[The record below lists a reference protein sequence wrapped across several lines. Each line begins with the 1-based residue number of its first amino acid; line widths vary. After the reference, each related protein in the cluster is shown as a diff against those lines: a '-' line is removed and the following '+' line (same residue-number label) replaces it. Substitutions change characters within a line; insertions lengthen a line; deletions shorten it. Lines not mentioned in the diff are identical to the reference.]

1 MPSDKLTELGVRKAK
16 PSSKQKKLTDGRGLF
31 LLLHP
36 NGSKY
41 WRMKYRLMGK
51 EKLLAIGVWPE
62 VSLIAAR
69 EKRNEAKQLLKSGK
83 DPSAAKKNLKLNK
96 RVAQSNTFGLVT
108 EEWLEVKQKEWKS
121 PYFDDVR
128 SSIEIH
134 LLPDLGQRPI
144 EDITSSEILSVLKK
158 IEEQGKLEVASRSR
172 QKCGAIF
179 TYANLKQLCTNN
191 PVSNLK
197 GALAS
202 PKKKKFNYLSPKDLP
217 QFLVKLDEYDGAI
230 ITKLAL
236 RFVLLTFART
246 VEIRFAN
253 WNEFDLED
261 EEPIWR
267 IPEEKMKMC
276 REHVVPLSSQALV
289 VLKEVRRFTQGDKYV
304 FHQLNNPNKP
314 MSENTML
321 YAMYRM
327 GYHSRATV
335 HGLRA
340 TMSTLLNEKGHNP
353 DVIEHLLSHQDSNK
367 VRGAYNR
374 AEYLSERRITLQ
386 WLADHLDSLHTKAQ
400 LRKRSA
406 NIKKMKHSKERKKLK
421 MTQLKIS

>member
-1 MPSDKLTELGVRKAK
+1 MPSDKLTELAVRKAK
-16 PSSKQKKLTDGRGLF
+16 PSSKPKKLSDGGGLF
-31 LLLHP
+31 LLVNP

-41 WRMKYRLMGK
+41 WRMKYRFMGK
-51 EKLLAIGVWPE
+51 EKLLAFGVWPK
-62 VSLIAAR
+62 VSLTEAR
-69 EKRNEAKQLLKSGK
+69 KKRNEAKQLIKSGK
-83 DPSAAKKNLKLNK
+83 DPSAAKKNLKVSQK
-96 RVAQSNTFGLVT
+96 VAKSNTFGSVT
-108 EEWLEVKQKEWKS
+108 EEWLEIKQKEWKS
-121 PYFDDVR
+121 PYFDDVK

-134 LLPDLGQRPI
+134 LLPDLSQRPI

-179 TYANLKQLCTNN
+179 TYANLRQLCTSN

-202 PKKKKFNYLSPKDLP
+202 PKKKKFNSLSPKDLP
-217 QFLVKLDEYDGAI
+217 QFLVKLEEYDGAI

-267 IPEEKMKMC
+267 IPEEKMKMG

-289 VLKEVRRFTQGDKYV
+289 VLEEVRRFTQGDKYI

-335 HGLRA
+335 HGLRT

-353 DVIEHLLSHQDSNK
+353 DVIEHLLSHNDSNK
-367 VRGAYNR
+367 VRAAYNR

-386 WLADHLDSLHTKAQ
+386 WLADHLDSL
-400 LRKRSA
+400 
-406 NIKKMKHSKERKKLK
+406 KLK
-421 MTQLKIS
+421 DQLKKAVIMR

>member
-16 PSSKQKKLTDGRGLF
+16 PSSKPKKFSDGGGLF

-36 NGSKY
+36 SGSKY
-41 WRMKYRLMGK
+41 WRMKYRFMGK
-51 EKLLAIGVWPE
+51 EKLLAFGVWPE
-62 VSLIAAR
+62 VSLTEAR
-69 EKRNEAKQLLKSGK
+69 KKRNEAKQLLKSGK
-83 DPSAAKKNLKLNK
+83 DPSAAKKNLKLSQ
-96 RVAQSNTFGLVT
+96 RVAQSNTFGSVT
-108 EEWLEVKQKEWKS
+108 EEWLEIKQKEWKS
-121 PYFDDVR
+121 LYFDDVK

-134 LLPDLGQRPI
+134 LLPDLSQRPI

-179 TYANLKQLCTNN
+179 TYANLRQLCTSN

-202 PKKKKFNYLSPKDLP
+202 PKKKKFNSLSPKDLP

-246 VEIRFAN
+246 IEIRFAN

-267 IPEEKMKMC
+267 IPEEKMKMG

-353 DVIEHLLSHQDSNK
+353 DVIEHLLSHQESNK
-367 VRGAYNR
+367 VRAAYNR

-386 WLADHLDSLHTKAQ
+386 WLADHLDSLSGSMDK
-400 LRKRSA
+400 
-406 NIKKMKHSKERKKLK
+406 N
-421 MTQLKIS
+421 

>member
-1 MPSDKLTELGVRKAK
+1 LPSDKLTELGVRKAK
-16 PSSKQKKLTDGRGLF
+16 PSSKPKKFSDGGGLF

-36 NGSKY
+36 SGSKY
-41 WRMKYRLMGK
+41 WRMKYRFMGK
-51 EKLLAIGVWPE
+51 EKLLAFGVWPE
-62 VSLIAAR
+62 VSLTEAR
-69 EKRNEAKQLLKSGK
+69 KKRNEAKQLLKSGK
-83 DPSAAKKNLKLNK
+83 DPSAAKKNLKLSQ
-96 RVAQSNTFGLVT
+96 RVAQSNTFGSVT
-108 EEWLEVKQKEWKS
+108 EEWLEIKQKEWKS
-121 PYFDDVR
+121 PYFDDVK

-134 LLPDLGQRPI
+134 LLPDLSQRPI

-179 TYANLKQLCTNN
+179 TYANLRQLCTSN

-202 PKKKKFNYLSPKDLP
+202 PKKKKFNSLSPKDLP

-267 IPEEKMKMC
+267 IPEEKMKMGG
-276 REHVVPLSSQALV
+276 EHVVPLSSQALV

-353 DVIEHLLSHQDSNK
+353 DVIEHLLSHQESNK

-386 WLADHLDSLHTKAQ
+386 WLADHLDSLYTKAQ
-400 LRKRSA
+400 LREA
-406 NIKKMKHSKERKKLK
+406 ITLKK
-421 MTQLKIS
+421 

>member
-1 MPSDKLTELGVRKAK
+1 MGVSNSKYINAPPTSRIRLPSDKLTELGVRKAK
-16 PSSKQKKLTDGRGLF
+16 PSSKPKKLSDGRGLF

-41 WRMKYRLMGK
+41 WRMKYRFMGK
-51 EKLLAIGVWPE
+51 EKLLSIGVWPN
-62 VSLIAAR
+62 VSISEAR
-69 EKRNEAKQLLKSGK
+69 NKRNEAKQLLENGK
-83 DPSAAKKNLKLNK
+83 DPSADKKKQKLGL
-96 RVAQSNTFGLVT
+96 RESHGNTFGSVT
-108 EEWLEVKQKEWKS
+108 SEWLEIKQKEWKTS
-121 PYFDDVR
+121 YFDDVKR
-128 SSIEIH
+128 SIEIH
-134 LLPDLGQRPI
+134 LLPDLENRAI
-144 EDITSSEILSVLKK
+144 ADITSTEILTVLKK
-158 IEEQGKLEVASRSR
+158 AEEQGKLEAARRLR

-179 TYANLKQLCTNN
+179 TYANLKIYCENN
-191 PVSNLK
+191 PALNLK

-202 PKKKKFNYLSPKDLP
+202 PKKNKFNSLSPKDLP

-267 IPEEKMKMC
+267 IPEEKMKMG

-289 VLKEVRRFTQGDKYV
+289 VLKEVRRFTQGDKYI

-340 TMSTLLNEKGHNP
+340 TMSTLLNEKEHNP
-353 DVIEHLLSHQDSNK
+353 DVIEHLLSHNDSNK
-367 VRGAYNR
+367 VRAAYNR

-386 WLADHLDSLHTKAQ
+386 WLADHLDSLKLKAQ
-400 LRKRSA
+400 LKNEMS
-406 NIKKMKHSKERKKLK
+406 
-421 MTQLKIS
+421 

>member
-1 MPSDKLTELGVRKAK
+1 MPSDKLTELCVRKAK
-16 PSSKQKKLTDGRGLF
+16 PSSKPKKLSDGGGLF

-36 NGSKY
+36 SGSKY
-41 WRMKYRLMGK
+41 WRMKYRFMGK

-62 VSLIAAR
+62 VSLIEAR
-69 EKRNEAKQLLKSGK
+69 EKRNEAKQLLKSVK
-83 DPSAAKKNLKLNK
+83 DPSAAKKNLKLSQ
-96 RVAQSNTFGLVT
+96 RVAQSNTFGSVT
-108 EEWLEVKQKEWKS
+108 EEWLEIKQKEWKS
-121 PYFDDVR
+121 PYFDDVKR
-128 SSIEIH
+128 SIEIH
-134 LLPDLGQRPI
+134 LLPDLCQRPI
-144 EDITSSEILSVLKK
+144 AEITSSEILSVLKK

-202 PKKKKFNYLSPKDLP
+202 PKKKRFNSLSPKDLP

-236 RFVLLTFART
+236 RFVLLTIART
-246 VEIRFAN
+246 NEIREAN

-267 IPEEKMKMC
+267 IPEEKMKMG

-304 FHQLNNPNKP
+304 FHQANNPNMQ
-314 MSENTML
+314 MSDNTML
-321 YAMYRM
+321 FAMYRM

-353 DVIEHLLSHQDSNK
+353 DVVEHLLSHQGSNK
-367 VRGAYNR
+367 VRAAYNR

-386 WLADHLDSLHTKAQ
+386 WLADHLDSLYVKAQ
-400 LRKRSA
+400 LREA
-406 NIKKMKHSKERKKLK
+406 ITLK
-421 MTQLKIS
+421 

>member
-83 DPSAAKKNLKLNK
+83 DPSAAKKNLKASQK
-96 RVAQSNTFGLVT
+96 VAQSNTFGSVT
-108 EEWLEVKQKEWKS
+108 EEWLEIKQKEWKS
-121 PYFDDVR
+121 PYFDDVK

-134 LLPDLGQRPI
+134 LLPDLSQRPI

-179 TYANLKQLCTNN
+179 TYANLRQLCTSN

-202 PKKKKFNYLSPKDLP
+202 PKKKKFNSLSPKDLP
-217 QFLVKLDEYDGAI
+217 QFLVKLEEYDGAI

-236 RFVLLTFART
+236 RFIMLTLART
-246 VEIRFAN
+246 SEVRFAL
-253 WNEFDLED
+253 WNEFDLEAA
-261 EEPIWR
+261 EPTWR
-267 IPEEKMKMC
+267 IPAERMKMNQ
-276 REHVVPLSSQALV
+276 EHLVPLSRQTSV
-289 VLKEVRRFTQGDKYV
+289 VIGEVRRFTQGDKYV

-327 GYHSRATV
+327 GYHSRATI

-340 TMSTLLNEKGHNP
+340 TMSTLLNENGHNP
-353 DVIEHLLSHQDSNK
+353 DVIELLLSHQEANK
-367 VRGAYNR
+367 VRAAYNR
-374 AEYLSERRITLQ
+374 AEYLSERRTTLQ
-386 WLADHLDSLHTKAQ
+386 WLADHLDSLT
-400 LRKRSA
+400 
-406 NIKKMKHSKERKKLK
+406 
-421 MTQLKIS
+421 

>member
-1 MPSDKLTELGVRKAK
+1 LPSDKLTELGVRKAK
-16 PSSKQKKLTDGRGLF
+16 PSSKPKKFSDGGGLF

-36 NGSKY
+36 SGSKY
-41 WRMKYRLMGK
+41 WRMKYRFIGK
-51 EKLLAIGVWPE
+51 EKLLAFGVWPE
-62 VSLIAAR
+62 VSLTEAR
-69 EKRNEAKQLLKSGK
+69 KKRNEAKQLIKSGK
-83 DPSAAKKNLKLNK
+83 DPSAANKNLKVSQK
-96 RVAQSNTFGLVT
+96 VAQSNTFGSVT
-108 EEWLEVKQKEWKS
+108 EEWLEIKQKEWKS
-121 PYFDDVR
+121 PYFDDVK

-134 LLPDLGQRPI
+134 LLPDLSQRPI

-179 TYANLKQLCTNN
+179 TYANLRQLCTSN

-202 PKKKKFNYLSPKDLP
+202 PKKKKFNSLSPKDLP

-246 VEIRFAN
+246 IEIRFAN

-267 IPEEKMKMC
+267 IPEEKMKMG

-353 DVIEHLLSHQDSNK
+353 DVIEHLLSHQESNK
-367 VRGAYNR
+367 VRAAYNR

-386 WLADHLDSLHTKAQ
+386 WLADHLDSLSGSMDK
-400 LRKRSA
+400 
-406 NIKKMKHSKERKKLK
+406 N
-421 MTQLKIS
+421 

>member
-1 MPSDKLTELGVRKAK
+1 LPSDKLTELGVRKAK
-16 PSSKQKKLTDGRGLF
+16 PSSKPKKFSDGGGLF

-36 NGSKY
+36 SGSKY
-41 WRMKYRLMGK
+41 WRMKYRFIGK
-51 EKLLAIGVWPE
+51 EKLLAFGVWPE
-62 VSLIAAR
+62 VSLTEAR
-69 EKRNEAKQLLKSGK
+69 KKRNEAKQLIKSGK
-83 DPSAAKKNLKLNK
+83 DPSAANKNLKVSQK
-96 RVAQSNTFGLVT
+96 VAQSNTFGSVT
-108 EEWLEVKQKEWKS
+108 EEWLEIKQKEWKS
-121 PYFDDVR
+121 LYFDDVK

-134 LLPDLGQRPI
+134 LLPDLSQRPI

-179 TYANLKQLCTNN
+179 TYANLRQLCTSN

-202 PKKKKFNYLSPKDLP
+202 PKKKKFNSLSPKDLP

-246 VEIRFAN
+246 IEIRFAN

-267 IPEEKMKMC
+267 IPEEKMKMG

-353 DVIEHLLSHQDSNK
+353 DVIEHLLSHQESNK

-386 WLADHLDSLHTKAQ
+386 WLADHLDSLSGSMDKNE
-400 LRKRSA
+400 LL
-406 NIKKMKHSKERKKLK
+406 EEEEKLK
-421 MTQLKIS
+421 MWYGGKIY

>member
-1 MPSDKLTELGVRKAK
+1 LPSDKLTELGVRKAK
-16 PSSKQKKLTDGRGLF
+16 PSSKPKKFSDGGGLF

-36 NGSKY
+36 SGSKY
-41 WRMKYRLMGK
+41 WRMKYRFIGK
-51 EKLLAIGVWPE
+51 EKLLAFGVWPE
-62 VSLIAAR
+62 VSLTEAR
-69 EKRNEAKQLLKSGK
+69 KKRNEAKQLIKSGK
-83 DPSAAKKNLKLNK
+83 DPSAANKNLKVSQK
-96 RVAQSNTFGLVT
+96 VAQSNTFGSVT
-108 EEWLEVKQKEWKS
+108 EEWLEIKQKEWKG
-121 PYFDDVR
+121 PYFDDVK

-134 LLPDLGQRPI
+134 LLPDLSQRPI

-179 TYANLKQLCTNN
+179 TYANLRQLCTSN

-202 PKKKKFNYLSPKDLP
+202 PKKKKFNSLSPKDLP

-267 IPEEKMKMC
+267 IPEEKMKMG

-353 DVIEHLLSHQDSNK
+353 DVIEHLLSHQESNK

-386 WLADHLDSLHTKAQ
+386 WLADHLDSL
-400 LRKRSA
+400 SG
-406 NIKKMKHSKERKKLK
+406 SKNKKKL
-421 MTQLKIS
+421 LKEEENLKCGTEEKCISYFW

>member
-1 MPSDKLTELGVRKAK
+1 LPSDKLTELGVRKAK
-16 PSSKQKKLTDGRGLF
+16 PSSKPKKFSDGGGLF

-36 NGSKY
+36 SGSKY
-41 WRMKYRLMGK
+41 WRMKYRFIGK
-51 EKLLAIGVWPE
+51 EKLLAFGVWPE
-62 VSLIAAR
+62 VSLTEAR
-69 EKRNEAKQLLKSGK
+69 KKRNEAKQLIKSGK
-83 DPSAAKKNLKLNK
+83 DPSAAKKNLKVSQK
-96 RVAQSNTFGLVT
+96 VAQSNTFGSVT
-108 EEWLEVKQKEWKS
+108 EEWLEIKQKEWKS
-121 PYFDDVR
+121 PYFDDVK

-134 LLPDLGQRPI
+134 LLPDLSQRPI

-179 TYANLKQLCTNN
+179 TYANLRQLCTSN

-202 PKKKKFNYLSPKDLP
+202 PKKKKFNSLSPKDLP

-267 IPEEKMKMC
+267 IPEEKMKMG

-386 WLADHLDSLHTKAQ
+386 WLADHLDSLSGSMDKNE
-400 LRKRSA
+400 LL
-406 NIKKMKHSKERKKLK
+406 EEEEKLK
-421 MTQLKIS
+421 MWYGGKIY

>member
-1 MPSDKLTELGVRKAK
+1 MPSDKLTELGLRKAK
-16 PSSKQKKLTDGRGLF
+16 PSSKPKKFSDGGGLF

-36 NGSKY
+36 SGSKY
-41 WRMKYRLMGK
+41 WRMKYRFIGK
-51 EKLLAIGVWPE
+51 EKLLAFGVWPE
-62 VSLIAAR
+62 VSLTEAR
-69 EKRNEAKQLLKSGK
+69 KKRNEAKQLLKSGK
-83 DPSAAKKNLKLNK
+83 DPSAAKKNLKLSQ
-96 RVAQSNTFGLVT
+96 RVAQSNTFGSVT
-108 EEWLEVKQKEWKS
+108 EEWLEVKQKEWKR

-179 TYANLKQLCTNN
+179 TYANLRQLCTSN

-197 GALAS
+197 GVLAS
-202 PKKKKFNYLSPKDLP
+202 PKKNKFNSLSPKDLP

-267 IPEEKMKMC
+267 IPEEKMKMG

-353 DVIEHLLSHQDSNK
+353 DVIEHLLSHQESNK

-386 WLADHLDSLHTKAQ
+386 WLADHLDSLSGSMDK
-400 LRKRSA
+400 
-406 NIKKMKHSKERKKLK
+406 N
-421 MTQLKIS
+421 

>member
-1 MPSDKLTELGVRKAK
+1 MPSDKLTELGLRKAK
-16 PSSKQKKLTDGRGLF
+16 PSSKPKKFSDGGGLF

-36 NGSKY
+36 SGSKY
-41 WRMKYRLMGK
+41 WRMKYRFIGK
-51 EKLLAIGVWPE
+51 EKLLAFGVWPE
-62 VSLIAAR
+62 VSLTEAR
-69 EKRNEAKQLLKSGK
+69 KKRNEAKQLIKSGK
-83 DPSAAKKNLKLNK
+83 DPSAANKNLKVSQK
-96 RVAQSNTFGLVT
+96 VAQSNTFGSVT
-108 EEWLEVKQKEWKS
+108 EEWLEIKQKEWKS
-121 PYFDDVR
+121 PYFDDVK

-134 LLPDLGQRPI
+134 LLPDLSQRPI

-179 TYANLKQLCTNN
+179 TYANLRQLCTSN

-202 PKKKKFNYLSPKDLP
+202 PKKKKFNSLSPKDLP

-246 VEIRFAN
+246 IEIRFAN

-267 IPEEKMKMC
+267 IPEEKMKMG

-353 DVIEHLLSHQDSNK
+353 DVIEHLLSHQESNK
-367 VRGAYNR
+367 VRAAYNR

-386 WLADHLDSLHTKAQ
+386 WLADHLDSLYTKAQ
-400 LRKRSA
+400 LREA
-406 NIKKMKHSKERKKLK
+406 ITLKK
-421 MTQLKIS
+421 

>member
-16 PSSKQKKLTDGRGLF
+16 PSSKPKKFSDGGGLF

-36 NGSKY
+36 SGSKY
-41 WRMKYRLMGK
+41 WRMKYRFIGK
-51 EKLLAIGVWPE
+51 EKLLAFGVWPE
-62 VSLIAAR
+62 VSLTEAR
-69 EKRNEAKQLLKSGK
+69 KKRNEAKQLIKSGK
-83 DPSAAKKNLKLNK
+83 DPSAANKNLKVSQK
-96 RVAQSNTFGLVT
+96 VAQSNTFGSVT
-108 EEWLEVKQKEWKS
+108 EEWLEIKQKEWKS
-121 PYFDDVR
+121 FYFDDVK

-134 LLPDLGQRPI
+134 LLPDLSQRPI

-179 TYANLKQLCTNN
+179 TYANLRQLCTSN

-202 PKKKKFNYLSPKDLP
+202 PKKKKFNSLSPKDLP

-246 VEIRFAN
+246 IEIRFAN

-267 IPEEKMKMC
+267 IPEEKMKMG

-353 DVIEHLLSHQDSNK
+353 DVIEHLLSHQESNK
-367 VRGAYNR
+367 VRAAYNR

-386 WLADHLDSLHTKAQ
+386 WLADHLDSLSGSMDK
-400 LRKRSA
+400 
-406 NIKKMKHSKERKKLK
+406 N
-421 MTQLKIS
+421 

>member
-83 DPSAAKKNLKLNK
+83 DPSAAKKNLKVSQK
-96 RVAQSNTFGLVT
+96 VAQSNTFGSVT
-108 EEWLEVKQKEWKS
+108 EEWLEIKQKEWKS
-121 PYFDDVR
+121 PYFDDVKR
-128 SSIEIH
+128 SIEIH

-267 IPEEKMKMC
+267 IPEEKMKMG

-367 VRGAYNR
+367 VRAAYNR

-386 WLADHLDSLHTKAQ
+386 WLADHLDSLSGSMDKNE
-400 LRKRSA
+400 LF
-406 NIKKMKHSKERKKLK
+406 
-421 MTQLKIS
+421 

>member
-1 MPSDKLTELGVRKAK
+1 LPSDKLTELGVRKAK
-16 PSSKQKKLTDGRGLF
+16 PSSKPKKFSDGGGLF

-36 NGSKY
+36 SGSKY
-41 WRMKYRLMGK
+41 WRMKYRFIGK
-51 EKLLAIGVWPE
+51 EKLLAFGVWPE
-62 VSLIAAR
+62 VSLTEAR
-69 EKRNEAKQLLKSGK
+69 KKRNEAKQLLKSGK
-83 DPSAAKKNLKLNK
+83 DPSAANKNLKVSQ
-96 RVAQSNTFGLVT
+96 RVAQSNTFGSVT

-128 SSIEIH
+128 SSIGIH

-179 TYANLKQLCTNN
+179 TYANLRQLCTSN

-202 PKKKKFNYLSPKDLP
+202 PKKNKFNSLSPKDLP

-267 IPEEKMKMC
+267 IPEEKMKMG

-374 AEYLSERRITLQ
+374 AEYLSERRITIQ
-386 WLADHLDSLHTKAQ
+386 WLADHLDSLSGSMGK
-400 LRKRSA
+400 
-406 NIKKMKHSKERKKLK
+406 N
-421 MTQLKIS
+421 

>member
-1 MPSDKLTELGVRKAK
+1 MPSDKLTELGLRKAK
-16 PSSKQKKLTDGRGLF
+16 PSSKPKKFSDGGGLF

-36 NGSKY
+36 SGSKY
-41 WRMKYRLMGK
+41 WRMKYRFIGK
-51 EKLLAIGVWPE
+51 EKLLAFGVWPE
-62 VSLIAAR
+62 VSLTEAR
-69 EKRNEAKQLLKSGK
+69 KKRNEAKQLIKSGK
-83 DPSAAKKNLKLNK
+83 DPSAAKKNLKVSQK
-96 RVAQSNTFGLVT
+96 VAQSNTFGSVT
-108 EEWLEVKQKEWKS
+108 EEWLEIKQKEWKS
-121 PYFDDVR
+121 PYFDDVK

-134 LLPDLGQRPI
+134 LLPDLSQRPI

-179 TYANLKQLCTNN
+179 TYANLRQLCTSN

-202 PKKKKFNYLSPKDLP
+202 PKKKKFNSLSPKDLP

-246 VEIRFAN
+246 IEIRFAN

-267 IPEEKMKMC
+267 IPEEKMKMG

-304 FHQLNNPNKP
+304 FHQLNNPKMP

-353 DVIEHLLSHQDSNK
+353 DVVEHLLSHQGSNK
-367 VRGAYNR
+367 VRAAYNR

-386 WLADHLDSLHTKAQ
+386 WLADHLDSLYTKAQ
-400 LRKRSA
+400 LREAITLKKWSIQKRGK
-406 NIKKMKHSKERKKLK
+406 NLK
-421 MTQLKIS
+421 

>member
-1 MPSDKLTELGVRKAK
+1 LPSDKLTELGVRKAK
-16 PSSKQKKLTDGRGLF
+16 PSSKPKKFSDGGGLF

-36 NGSKY
+36 SGSKY
-41 WRMKYRLMGK
+41 WRMKYRFIGK
-51 EKLLAIGVWPE
+51 EKLLAFGVWPE
-62 VSLIAAR
+62 VSLTEAR
-69 EKRNEAKQLLKSGK
+69 KKRNEAKQLIKSGK
-83 DPSAAKKNLKLNK
+83 DPSAANKNLKVSQK
-96 RVAQSNTFGLVT
+96 VAQSNTFGSVT
-108 EEWLEVKQKEWKS
+108 EEWLEIKQKEWKS
-121 PYFDDVR
+121 PYFDDVK

-134 LLPDLGQRPI
+134 LLPDLSQRPI

-179 TYANLKQLCTNN
+179 TYANLRQFCTSN

-202 PKKKKFNYLSPKDLP
+202 PKKKKFNSLSPKDLP

-267 IPEEKMKMC
+267 IPEEKMKMG
-276 REHVVPLSSQALV
+276 REHVVPLSNQALV

-353 DVIEHLLSHQDSNK
+353 DVIEHLLSHQESNK

-386 WLADHLDSLHTKAQ
+386 WLADHLDSLSGSMDKNE
-400 LRKRSA
+400 LL
-406 NIKKMKHSKERKKLK
+406 EEEEKLK
-421 MTQLKIS
+421 MWYGGKIY

>member
-1 MPSDKLTELGVRKAK
+1 MPSDKLTELGLRKAK
-16 PSSKQKKLTDGRGLF
+16 PSSKPKKFSDGGGLF

-36 NGSKY
+36 SGSKY
-41 WRMKYRLMGK
+41 WRMKYRFIGK
-51 EKLLAIGVWPE
+51 EKLFAIGLWPE
-62 VSLIAAR
+62 ISLIAAR

-83 DPSAAKKNLKLNK
+83 DPSAAKKNLKVSQK
-96 RVAQSNTFGLVT
+96 VAQSNTFGSVT

-179 TYANLKQLCTNN
+179 TYANLKQHCTNN

-197 GALAS
+197 GARAS
-202 PKKKKFNYLSPKDLP
+202 PKKKRFNSLSPKDLP

-236 RFVLLTFART
+236 RFVLLTLART
-246 VEIRFAN
+246 IEIRSAN
-253 WNEFDLED
+253 WNEFDLGD

-267 IPEEKMKMC
+267 IPEEKMKMG

-304 FHQLNNPNKP
+304 FHQANNPNMQ
-314 MSENTML
+314 MSANTML
-321 YAMYRM
+321 FAMYRM

-353 DVIEHLLSHQDSNK
+353 DVVEHLLSHQGSNK
-367 VRGAYNR
+367 VRAAYNR

-386 WLADHLDSLHTKAQ
+386 WLADHLDSLYVKAQ
-400 LRKRSA
+400 LREA
-406 NIKKMKHSKERKKLK
+406 ITLK
-421 MTQLKIS
+421 

>member
-1 MPSDKLTELGVRKAK
+1 LPSDKLTELGLRKAK
-16 PSSKQKKLTDGRGLF
+16 PSSKPKKFSDGGGLF

-36 NGSKY
+36 SGSKY
-41 WRMKYRLMGK
+41 WRMKYRFIGK
-51 EKLLAIGVWPE
+51 EKLLAFGVWPE
-62 VSLIAAR
+62 VSLTEAR
-69 EKRNEAKQLLKSGK
+69 KKRNEAKQLLKSGK
-83 DPSAAKKNLKLNK
+83 DPSAAKKNLKVSQ
-96 RVAQSNTFGLVT
+96 RVAQSNTFGSVT
-108 EEWLEVKQKEWKS
+108 EEWLEIKQKEWKS
-121 PYFDDVR
+121 LYFDDVK

-134 LLPDLGQRPI
+134 LLPDLSQRPI

-179 TYANLKQLCTNN
+179 TYANLRQLCTSN

-202 PKKKKFNYLSPKDLP
+202 PKKKKFNSLSPKDLP

-267 IPEEKMKMC
+267 IPEEKMKMG

-289 VLKEVRRFTQGDKYV
+289 VLKEVRRFTQGDKYI

-353 DVIEHLLSHQDSNK
+353 DVIEHQLSHQDSNK
-367 VRGAYNR
+367 VMAAYNR

-386 WLADHLDSLHTKAQ
+386 WLADHLDSLYTKAQ
-400 LRKRSA
+400 IREA
-406 NIKKMKHSKERKKLK
+406 ITLK
-421 MTQLKIS
+421 

>member
-1 MPSDKLTELGVRKAK
+1 VRKAK
-16 PSSKQKKLTDGRGLF
+16 PSSKPKKLSDGGGLF

-36 NGSKY
+36 SGSKY
-41 WRMKYRLMGK
+41 WRMKYRFMGK

-62 VSLIAAR
+62 VSLIEAR
-69 EKRNEAKQLLKSGK
+69 EKRNEAKQLLKSVK
-83 DPSAAKKNLKLNK
+83 DPSAAKKNLKLSQ
-96 RVAQSNTFGLVT
+96 RVAQSNTFGSVT
-108 EEWLEVKQKEWKS
+108 EEWLEIKQKEWKS
-121 PYFDDVR
+121 PYFDDVKR
-128 SSIEIH
+128 SIEIH
-134 LLPDLGQRPI
+134 LLPDLCQRPI
-144 EDITSSEILSVLKK
+144 AEITSSEILSVLKK
-158 IEEQGKLEVASRSR
+158 IEEQGKLEAASRSR

-202 PKKKKFNYLSPKDLP
+202 PKKKRFNSLSPKDLP

-236 RFVLLTFART
+236 RFVLLTIART
-246 VEIRFAN
+246 NEIREAN

-267 IPEEKMKMC
+267 IPDEKMKMG

-304 FHQLNNPNKP
+304 FHQANNPNMQ
-314 MSENTML
+314 MSDNTML
-321 YAMYRM
+321 FAMYRM

-353 DVIEHLLSHQDSNK
+353 DVVEHLLSHQGSNK
-367 VRGAYNR
+367 VRAAYNR

-386 WLADHLDSLHTKAQ
+386 WLADHLDSLYVKAQ
-400 LRKRSA
+400 LREA
-406 NIKKMKHSKERKKLK
+406 ITLK
-421 MTQLKIS
+421 

>member
-16 PSSKQKKLTDGRGLF
+16 PSSNPKKLSDGGGLF

-36 NGSKY
+36 SGSKY
-41 WRMKYRLMGK
+41 WRMKYRFMGK

-62 VSLIAAR
+62 VSLIEAR
-69 EKRNEAKQLLKSGK
+69 EKRNEAKQLIKSGK
-83 DPSAAKKNLKLNK
+83 DPSAAKKNLKLSQ
-96 RVAQSNTFGLVT
+96 REAQSNTFGLVT

-267 IPEEKMKMC
+267 IPEEKMKMGL
-276 REHVVPLSSQALV
+276 EHVVPLSSQALV
-289 VLKEVRRFTQGDKYV
+289 VLKEVRRFTQGEKYV
-304 FHQLNNPNKP
+304 FHQLNNPNMP

-353 DVIEHLLSHQDSNK
+353 DVIEHLLSHQGPNK
-367 VRGAYNR
+367 VRAAYNR

-386 WLADHLDSLHTKAQ
+386 WLADHLDSLYTKAQ
-400 LRKRSA
+400 LREA
-406 NIKKMKHSKERKKLK
+406 LTLKK
-421 MTQLKIS
+421 

>member
-1 MPSDKLTELGVRKAK
+1 MPSDKLTELGIHKAK
-16 PSSKQKKLTDGRGLF
+16 PSSKQRKLTDGRGLF

-41 WRMKYRLMGK
+41 WRMKYQFMGK
-51 EKLLAIGVWPE
+51 EKLLAFGVWPE
-62 VSLIAAR
+62 VSLTEAR
-69 EKRNEAKQLLKSGK
+69 NKRNEAKLILKSGK
-83 DPSAAKKNLKLNK
+83 DPSVDKKNQKLT
-96 RVAQSNTFGLVT
+96 RHILESNTFVSIY
-108 EEWLEVKQKEWKS
+108 EEWLEKKRQEWRTS
-121 PYFDDVR
+121 YFDDVKR
-128 SSIEIH
+128 AIEIH
-134 LLPDLGQRPI
+134 LLPDLGARPI
-144 EDITSSEILSVLKK
+144 DQIIPAEIIAVLKK
-158 IEEQGKLEVASRSR
+158 IEDQGKYEAAHRAR
-172 QKCGAIF
+172 QKCEAIF
-179 TYANLKQLCTNN
+179 RYAVISQRCVNN
-191 PVSNLK
+191 PASNLK
-197 GALAS
+197 GILIS
-202 PKKKKFNYLSPKDLP
+202 PKKKRLNYLDPKDLP
-217 QFLVKLDEYDGAI
+217 EFLKRLKEYNGAI
-230 ITKLAL
+230 ITKLAIRL
-236 RFVLLTFART
+236 VLLTFART

-267 IPEEKMKMC
+267 IPEEKMKMG

-367 VRGAYNR
+367 VRAAYNR

-386 WLADHLDSLHTKAQ
+386 WLADHLDSLSGSMDKNE
-400 LRKRSA
+400 LF
-406 NIKKMKHSKERKKLK
+406 
-421 MTQLKIS
+421 